1 MDRGWLGA
9 ASQGEGAPI
18 PSQIADQLRGREF
31 RNFRAF
37 REAFWEVVANDAE
50 LVKQLKRQNLS
61 AVVNGIT
68 PCVKTSGRAGVAVK
82 IELNHKVYAPK
93 GGAFYDV
100 NNIAVVA
107 PRLHK

>member
-1 MDRGWLGA
+1 ASDIRFRLGMW
-9 ASQGEGAPI
+9 ASWSAY
-18 PSQIADQLRGREF
+18 
-31 RNFRAF
+31 
-37 REAFWEVVANDAE
+37 
-50 LVKQLKRQNLS
+50 NLS